1 MPYSKDFSAS
11 VWKDIHSLISLDS
24 GLDSVLVWAGVG
36 WLCHGLGLVSAW
48 AVVRLLAFGYSDFGC
63 GFVRL
68 LGCVGS
74 CRRVWLGVLV
84 AGSAAGSRAEGLGWW
99 VRAVVV

>member
-48 AVVRLLAFGYSDFGC
+48 PWSGYWRSAIRTLAVVLFGSWAVSGLVGVFG
-63 GFVRL
+63 
-68 LGCVGS
+68 
-74 CRRVWLGVLV
+74 
-84 AGSAAGSRAEGLGWW
+84 
-99 VRAVVV
+99 